1 MKFLFIFF
9 LVIIFYNK
17 GNSNNIALPCY
28 GCHGFEGYNAE
39 GSIPSIAGLKQSYFI
54 EAFKEYKNKERKN
67 YLMQIIS
74 KGYTDI
80 QIKSLAVFFES
91 TGANNDK

>member
-1 MKFLFIFF
+1 M
-9 LVIIFYNK
+9 IIIHHNSK
-17 GNSNNIALPCY
+17 SNNLALPCY
-28 GCHGFEGYNAE
+28 GCHGFEGYNE
-39 GSIPSIAGLKQSYFI
+39 KGSIPSIAGLKQSYFI

-80 QIKSLAVFFES
+80 QIKSLAIFFENV
-91 TGANNDK
+91 GVNNDK